1 MPYLGTVE
9 LKSSDIR
16 RIDITSSTSATH
28 TLTWTAPNEQS
39 LIVTINGVKQQ
50 NNYTVSGTTLTL
62 DTALSA
68 SDLLEVIGIND
79 IGTTITPAQGSVDTD
94 QLANDA
100 VTSAKIAAG
109 TIATADIADDAV
121 DADKLANSINTE
133 IAANTAKVTNATHT
147 GDVTG
152 ATALTIADDVVTAA
166 KLADSAYLA
175 NRNIVINGA
184 MAVAQRNTTETGI
197 TASGY
202 STCDRYRFSLGTL
215 GTWTSAQESLTSGD
229 AYADGFQKAFRVDC
243 TTADASPSAADYFV
257 FQQKIEGYDVQA
269 LKKGTA
275 NAESV
280 TLSFWVKSSTTG
292 TYIFGLFDRDNT
304 RSIWQSYT
312 ISSADT
318 WEKKT
323 LTFSGDTTGAFG
335 CDNGASLELW
345 WYLGAGTD
353 YTSGTL
359 QTSWG
364 ANVWAN
370 TAVGQVN
377 LAASTSNDW
386 AITGV
391 QLEIGT
397 TATPF
402 EHKIYGRE
410 LADCQRYYQKL
421 YSGQEGPLGAYVDS
435 TKIYSYFY
443 PLIVEMRSAPTLDQ
457 GSSSPS
463 FEYRYSGWQTDG
475 TFSSLSA
482 KTMAIRFRLSQPS
495 AVDTWGIATAIEI
508 KGTWSVD
515 SEL

>member
-215 GTWTSAQESLTSGD
+215 GTWTSTQESLTSGD

-402 EHKIYGRE
+402 ESKSYGQE
-410 LADCQRYYQKL
+410 LEACQRYFRL
-421 YSGQEGPLGAYVDS
+421 IGRGMIGMSITTTAFD
-435 TKIYSYFY
+435 FY
-443 PLIVEMRSAPTLDQ
+443 GLWAEMRA
-457 GSSSPS
+457 SPS
-463 FEYRYSGWQTDG
+463 ASLNTTTPSAQMNNYGVIYGTGSTVAQNLADKQG
-475 TFSSLSA
+475 TFGTRIDGFTL
-482 KTMAIRFRLSQPS
+482 
-495 AVDTWGIATAIEI
+495 TAHRQSTFGTTCIEMDAEI
-508 KGTWSVD
+508 
-515 SEL
+515 